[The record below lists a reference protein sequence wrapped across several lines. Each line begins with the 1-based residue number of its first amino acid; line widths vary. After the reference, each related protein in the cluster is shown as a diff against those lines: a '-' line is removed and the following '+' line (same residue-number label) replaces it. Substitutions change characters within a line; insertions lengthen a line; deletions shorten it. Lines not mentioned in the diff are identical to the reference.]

1 MNLYPEDSLL
11 PGIETHILL
20 DKESCPERI
29 FAEETAGFPNHHATL
44 FCSGQNDATDTG
56 SDCTS
61 KILIDKTGIT
71 DLECDQLSGRSF
83 TASGLRNLASSL
95 NMNML

>member
-1 MNLYPEDSLL
+1 MKLYPEDDLL

-29 FAEETAGFPNHHATL
+29 FAEETAGFSNHHATL
-44 FCSGQNDATDTG
+44 FHSGQNDATDTG

-71 DLECDQLSGRSF
+71 DPECD
-83 TASGLRNLASSL
+83 
-95 NMNML
+95 